1 LFTGRTRFLTRLK
14 KLLAEAML
22 ENEVTREAL
31 NQRGQVELISRRGPP
46 LRKEG
51 SDPYP
56 REFQIPSF
64 GVSRYRKTLTPM
76 SAR

>member
-46 LRKEG
+46 LRK
-51 SDPYP
+51 
-56 REFQIPSF
+56 
-64 GVSRYRKTLTPM
+64 
-76 SAR
+76 